1 VFSIETLSLLLRY
14 VIKMNNDLEDQHADI
29 LESDYKIDVVLPSRL
44 LLLVRKRSKAIVLI
58 SEDLVIVKVVLADE
72 IRFPMRYA
80 FQ

>member
-1 VFSIETLSLLLRY
+1 LLRY

-72 IRFPMRYA
+72 IRFPMRYS
-80 FQ
+80 FL

>member
-1 VFSIETLSLLLRY
+1 
-14 VIKMNNDLEDQHADI
+14 MNNDLEDQHADI

-72 IRFPMRYA
+72 IRFPMRYS
-80 FQ
+80 FL